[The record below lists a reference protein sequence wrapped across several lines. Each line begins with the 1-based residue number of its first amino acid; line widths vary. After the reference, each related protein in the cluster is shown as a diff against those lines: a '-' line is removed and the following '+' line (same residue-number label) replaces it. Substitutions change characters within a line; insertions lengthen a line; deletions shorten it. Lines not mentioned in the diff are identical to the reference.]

1 MSGRDATARTPGVA
15 PSWIGWVLATTVGLS
30 AGTSVSTYLTAPLS
44 AMLSPVLAGML
55 FMLLYGAAIGL
66 VLAGAQYFAMQR
78 GTVVLRA
85 WLMVSALGAS
95 AGYALAAVAGEWMG
109 NLISPTVSVVISEGT
124 IESVGG
130 AIIGLVIGGA
140 QWWCLRTVMLHRRK
154 WMIASAIGGAL
165 GYSLAAAALEL
176 FEVPILK
183 AHLVLSYGAIFGL
196 FLGAAQAA
204 VLRTSGREPNP

>member
-1 MSGRDATARTPGVA
+1 MSGRDAMARTPGVA

-55 FMLLYGAAIGL
+55 FVLLYGATIGL

-85 WLMVSALGAS
+85 WLMASALGAS
-95 AGYALAAVAGEWMG
+95 AGYALAAVAGELLG

-204 VLRTSGREPNP
+204 VLRTPGWEPNP